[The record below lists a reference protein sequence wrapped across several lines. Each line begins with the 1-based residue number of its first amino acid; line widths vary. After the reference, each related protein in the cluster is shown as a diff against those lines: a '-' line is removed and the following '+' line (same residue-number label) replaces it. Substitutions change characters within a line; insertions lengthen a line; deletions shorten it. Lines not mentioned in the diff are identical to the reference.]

1 MYYLGTD
8 IIEISRIAE
17 ACGRSG
23 ERFLKRVYT
32 DAELAACAGRFPSL
46 AARFAAKEA
55 AMKALG
61 RGIWDIPWR
70 DIEVLSDDSGQPC
83 LRLHGRAL
91 ARARQIGLADLAVS
105 LSHTREYAVAVVI
118 GHRHGAPKDS

>member
-1 MYYLGTD
+1 MYCLGTD

-17 ACGRSG
+17 ACARSG

-32 DAELAACAGRFPSL
+32 DAERAACADRTPSL

-55 AMKALG
+55 TMKALG

-70 DIEVLSDDSGQPC
+70 DIEVLNDDSGQPY

-91 ARARQIGLADLAVS
+91 ERARQIGLADCAVS
-105 LSHTREYAVAVVI
+105 LSHAREYAVAVVI
-118 GHRHGAPKDS
+118 GHRQDAAKEG